1 MGRAAPAAPR
11 RPLFAIATWASLL
24 PHTKGNMTFL
34 ISVSVLAGIVAK
46 GLGVLAVIFGSGVLL
61 GVVLTVSLTRRS
73 RRRDR

>member
-1 MGRAAPAAPR
+1 
-11 RPLFAIATWASLL
+11 
-24 PHTKGNMTFL
+24 MTFL